1 MKIHVYDTHIYTE
14 SGEYIHFDVLV
25 NDENVTKVKEFA
37 TNYLNSL
44 GIAVEQ
50 IKQSRCNFCHSEIAN
65 PEVQE
70 SIANQGYSIILL

>member
-14 SGEYIHFDVLV
+14 AGEYIHFDVLV
-25 NDENVTKVKEFA
+25 NDENLTKVKEYA

-44 GIAVEQ
+44 GIKVEQ
-50 IKQSRCNFCHSEIAN
+50 ITQSRCNFCHSEIAN

-70 SIANQGYSIILL
+70 NIANHGHSIIRL